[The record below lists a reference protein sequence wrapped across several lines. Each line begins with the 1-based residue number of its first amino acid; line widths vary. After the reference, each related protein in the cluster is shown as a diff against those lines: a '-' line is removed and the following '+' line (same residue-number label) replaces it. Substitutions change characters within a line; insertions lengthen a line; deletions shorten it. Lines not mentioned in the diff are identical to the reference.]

1 MVVMMKGKVSF
12 HRRTQSIT
20 ILQKPILE
28 DYSKSYGTF
37 ITTFVVEGGTEREM
51 NDSELKA
58 HSQKLKELT
67 LKIQAYLE
75 SARRS
80 VISELPRM
88 DRNISQIK

>member
-1 MVVMMKGKVSF
+1 MKGSKVTF
-12 HRRTQSIT
+12 HRRNQSVTLI
-20 ILQKPILE
+20 IEQKPILE
-28 DYSKSYGTF
+28 DYSKTYGTF
-37 ITTFVVEGGTEREM
+37 ICTTFVTDAGTEREM
-51 NDSELKA
+51 NDKELKA
-58 HSQKLKELT
+58 NSQKLRELT